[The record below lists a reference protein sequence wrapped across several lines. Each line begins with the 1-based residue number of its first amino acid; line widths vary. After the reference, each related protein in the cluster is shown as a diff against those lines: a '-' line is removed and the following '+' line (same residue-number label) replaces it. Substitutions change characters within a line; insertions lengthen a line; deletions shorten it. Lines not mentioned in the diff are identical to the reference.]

1 MNWPFLTSM
10 VMLGYEQELAAE
22 EGFPDNDELVDRA
35 ALVRDTVLD
44 AIGEARFITAFIDA
58 DFDVRPAFADA
69 DADADAFTDAVL
81 EQALRV
87 SGYTSARQRLFPQE

>member
-1 MNWPFLTSM
+1 MML
-10 VMLGYEQELAAE
+10 LGYELELAAE

-44 AIGEARFITAFIDA
+44 AIGEDRFITAFIDA
-58 DFDVRPAFADA
+58 DFDVRPAFPDADA

-87 SGYTSARQRLFPQE
+87 SGYTSARQRLFPRE